1 MEKQQKIRRIRIDR
15 ENVKEWWLNTTTG
28 SDNGILKFL
37 NYLHV
42 ILYPHGTSST
52 TFIHTNNCLHKIC
65 ISFLEGESTFSQYEK
80 YLITSIRNRFIYIF
94 IVSISF
100 KTSCSYILS
109 LFILLHSLCKL
120 FMNIIPHF
128 RILFESLDLKIIFN
142 KKYFNGTHHVV

>member
-52 TFIHTNNCLHKIC
+52 TFIHTYNCFYKIC
-65 ISFLEGESTFSQYEK
+65 IRLFEGESTFSQYEK

-100 KTSCSYILS
+100 KTSCSYILF
-109 LFILLHSLCKL
+109 LFIQLYSLCKL
-120 FMNIIPHF
+120 FVNIISNFFEFF
-128 RILFESLDLKIIFN
+128 RKSKCENQIS
-142 KKYFNGTHHVV
+142 